1 MNRVITIGRQFG
13 SGGREVGRRLA
24 EELSYNYYDKELI
37 KMISKESGLDINYV
51 ENQSEQYT
59 NQTLPYLVGKSFMAY
74 TQPIDTMNIE
84 LHTTQNTIL
93 KEIAQKGNAVII
105 GRSADY
111 ILKEEKP
118 LKVFIY
124 ASDMDFRIERCYDKV
139 PEDRI
144 KSKKEMQKEILKV
157 DKKRAS
163 YYEFTTD
170 QKWSNLNN
178 YNLCIDTS
186 KVGIKGA
193 VEIIKA
199 ALLQDLK

>member
-1 MNRVITIGRQFG
+1 MGKVITIGRQFG
-13 SGGREVGRRLA
+13 SGGREVGKRLA

-37 KMISKESGLDINYV
+37 KKISEESGLDIDYV
-51 ENQSEQYT
+51 ENQSEQHT

-74 TQPIDTMNIE
+74 TQPIDTINIE
-84 LHTTQNTIL
+84 LHIAQNTVL
-93 KEIAQKGNAVII
+93 KEIAEKENAVII

-111 ILKEEKP
+111 ILKEENP

-124 ASDMDFRIERCYDKV
+124 ASDMDYRIERCYNKV
-139 PEDRI
+139 PEDRA
-144 KSKKEMQKEILKV
+144 KSKKEMQKEILKI

-170 QKWSNLNN
+170 QKWSNLGN

-199 ALLQDLK
+199 ALLQEI